1 MAAKAD
7 PGRGS
12 LEEFNA
18 TCDQWRGIR
27 DRSADLLGRVDQLNS
42 DSSPDERKLIADLNR
57 LARSLLDRNRA
68 SISVDFHGMRT
79 RDLEEAEVLLG
90 LGLLLRPYSHYTQP
104 IVLYKDELT
113 AILAQLHRFAT
124 TNELSFSQQ
133 VKIEFTI
140 KSLAPDAA
148 RGRKLTDA
156 GKKGHETVYGTE
168 EAKAAKWLG
177 WKQACDG
184 YRASHPEATK
194 ADIERW
200 VARDFDVSTRTV
212 RTRCQISPKQPQK
225 N

>member
-18 TCDQWRGIR
+18 TCDHWREIR
-27 DRSADLLGRVDQLNS
+27 DRSAILLRQVELLCLSRESQRLIKELNQ
-42 DSSPDERKLIADLNR
+42 
-57 LARSLLDRNRA
+57 LARSYLDRKQHSVYCDDKNMESQQRDTLGVLQG
-68 SISVDFHGMRT
+68 ISR
-79 RDLEEAEVLLG
+79 
-90 LGLLLRPYSHYTQP
+90 LLRPLRRYKQP
-104 IVLYKDELT
+104 LCVYRSELK
-113 AILAQLHRFAT
+113 AALLQLNRFAT
-124 TNELSFSQQ
+124 WQHQVFSQQ
-133 VKIEFTI
+133 VKIESSLA
-140 KSLAPDAA
+140 SLAPDAA
-148 RGRKLTDA
+148 RGQKITES
-156 GKKGHETVYGTE
+156 GKKGHAQVYGTE
-168 EAKAAKWLG
+168 EVKVAKWLG
-177 WKQACDG
+177 WQLACDG